1 MKKLFFIASLF
12 IFTTTLSQTASV
24 RIGYIDMEYI
34 LEKTP
39 DYAEAKNQLEIK
51 ASKWKEDIEAKKSE
65 IKKLKDALATEK
77 VLLTKELIEEREEE
91 ISFQEKELFDYQ
103 EKRFGARGDLIIQKS
118 ILVKPIQDQ
127 VFTAIQD
134 IAEQK
139 KYDFIFDKS
148 SDLTILFADKRHDI
162 SDQIV
167 RVIMRS
173 EKREELSKKQQKI
186 EDAKEALED
195 MQDASPALAERQ
207 KVLDEKKAARE
218 KLIEEKR
225 LAREKLI
232 EDRKKADLE
241 KRAKLEAEKNGTVI
255 EKDTTANQTEEAK
268 LDVSN
273 KKTEETAVKA
283 EEQKKLTPEER
294 KKAIEE
300 KRKKIIAE
308 REAAA
313 KKAKENKKEGE

>member
-12 IFTTTLSQTASV
+12 IFTTTFSQTASV
-24 RIGYIDMEYI
+24 RVGYIDMEYI

-65 IKKLKDALATEK
+65 IKKLKETLATEK

-139 KYDFIFDKS
+139 NYDFIFDKS
-148 SDLTILFADKRHDI
+148 SDLTILFANKRHDI

-186 EDAKEALED
+186 QDAKEAKED
-195 MQDASPALAERQ
+195 MQDANPAIAERQ
-207 KVLDEKKAARE
+207 RILDEKKAARE
-218 KLIEEKR
+218 KLIEERR

-255 EKDTTANQTEEAK
+255 EKDTTANKTDDAK
-268 LDVSN
+268 LETSN
-273 KKTEETAVKA
+273 QKTEGKSTKA
-283 EEQKKLTPEER
+283 EEDKKLTPEER
-294 KKAIEE
+294 RRAIEE

-313 KKAKENKKEGE
+313 KKAKEKKEEE